1 MKKELM
7 KAVESGGYF
16 KINEA
21 ITLDREIGINFVGE
35 KVDCLTARIKVIG
48 IKGWY
53 EERIESR
60 DYDGIIKELN
70 VIIQK
75 AYTQASESLC
85 KAINAGYC

>member
-1 MKKELM
+1 MKKKLM
-7 KAVESGGYF
+7 KAIESGGHL

-21 ITLDREIGINFVGE
+21 ITLNREIGINFVGE
-35 KVDCLTARIKVIG
+35 KIDCLTVRIKVAG

-53 EERIESR
+53 EEKIKSR
-60 DYDGIIKELN
+60 DYNGIIKELN

-75 AYTQASESLC
+75 AYSQASESLC